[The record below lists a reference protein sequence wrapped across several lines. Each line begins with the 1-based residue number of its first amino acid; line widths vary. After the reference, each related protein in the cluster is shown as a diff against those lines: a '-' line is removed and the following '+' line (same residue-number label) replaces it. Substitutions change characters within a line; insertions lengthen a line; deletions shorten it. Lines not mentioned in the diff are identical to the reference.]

1 MSRCFPFP
9 QRWCV
14 RNGIRDEALIESIKR
29 EAEKAKK
36 ERKKEKRRE
45 KKERKA
51 KENGDADN
59 KTHRH
64 KRRHKGDGNLANEK
78 DGDCHKKRKLDSE
91 RVERSSLTEEHGKP
105 INSQNSSDSISN
117 SDQRQKPDFVPEAG
131 QNSASVI
138 RIRLPLQRQRDP
150 EVVPIGDRSCSAPV
164 RLDHFA
170 CEKNE
175 NALRSS
181 SVSGEHLS
189 SSSVRTGQELAVK
202 HGRAELRPL
211 TGVNETS
218 TSGNELST
226 VPKLKQ
232 HRPLSSELHYID
244 LIENWTPPLYQ
255 SLSVDLDD
263 QNWLFEGKQ
272 KPRQDTYRCKVEQ
285 GSLVNTSST
294 AWPLSQLLPD
304 LGIYA
309 LPYAVPY

>member
-9 QRWCV
+9 PCGYG
-14 RNGIRDEALIESIKR
+14 RNGIHDEALIESIKK

-51 KENGDADN
+51 KENGDVDN
-59 KTHRH
+59 KKHRH
-64 KRRHKGDGNLANEK
+64 KRRHKDDGDLAREK
-78 DGDCHKKRKLDSE
+78 DRECQKKRKLDSE
-91 RVERSSLTEEHGKP
+91 HAERSNLTEEHGKA
-105 INSQNSSDSISN
+105 INSQNSSDSTSSN
-117 SDQRQKPDFVPEAG
+117 DQRQKPDFVPEAG
-131 QNSASVI
+131 QNSASII

-150 EVVPIGDRSCSAPV
+150 EVVPIGERSCSAPV
-164 RLDHFA
+164 RTDLFA
-170 CEKNE
+170 REKHE

-202 HGRAELRPL
+202 HGRTELHLL

-218 TSGNELST
+218 TSGNDLLT
-226 VPKLKQ
+226 VPKLKH
-232 HRPLSSELHYID
+232 HRPSSSELHYID
-244 LIENWTPPLYQ
+244 LIENWAPPQYQ

-272 KPRQDTYRCKVEQ
+272 KPCHGTDRCKVEQ
-285 GSLVNTSST
+285 DSLVNTSST